1 MDGNCGEHYNSK
13 SGYSHN
19 SHPNLGY
26 DHPPPGNQHHGDW
39 YNPHAYGGHPNPY
52 GGHAFQ
58 PILQFTSPSRNF
70 TKYYYLS
77 HKESYNGYYDEFEHG
92 IPNGIG
98 LTNNCHHLRMG
109 PDMSNWMRPTVT
121 SPYLGNSPP
130 CPSNP
135 YNTGANH
142 SHPNSMK
149 NQISATNSH
158 PAIEHTSAAK
168 RTPATP
174 AAEQT
179 PAAPCTPVA
188 AERTPAAESTQA
200 AKHTPV
206 AQRTL
211 AAVRTPAATRLPASE
226 RLAGR
231 MIACRTSTRKFNQS
245 HAEIN
250 TASKIAAAKRAEK
263 ACQTAQNAKAK
274 RQKAFQKDARVALKT
289 AAGLTTRFLW
299 SEEGTL
305 EALRY
310 IKNLKEEHDR
320 LSLLTPGFIKWSPF
334 VLKYTGDMKDDFLL
348 IKDFSNEVIQDSLLH
363 SGSGGLYETL
373 LKHKMDEDIYHFI
386 VDMHGDNPA
395 ANGGHMLE
403 LDNPYDDLAASHTNN
418 AEFND
423 GSARSVTSDLDA
435 DGITALATPNSGV
448 QPVEPASGAAS
459 VTQDATVNPDSGAPS
474 VTGDPTVVPAS
485 GKTSVS
491 GNPAVVTTSAATS
504 ESRGPSNVPVSGAT
518 SVSSTTS
525 ASRSSSTPAPP
536 PSRLGTG
543 TSRRHGRTEEVKP
556 NDSVSTS
563 MLSVMQKSQETTFQ
577 WMADERK
584 QAEELCSKEK
594 TLAIKNAEERAH
606 ARQVKENQMECEKAK
621 YEDDWKAQDE
631 DQKEE
636 HRQAH
641 EWRVEES
648 KRYEAAQQRMAEE
661 RQYQEKLC
669 LDESRSRQAFKTTM
683 LSLLGNLAPK

>member
-1 MDGNCGEHYNSK
+1 MDGNCGEHYDSE
-13 SGYSHN
+13 SGHSHN
-19 SHPNLGY
+19 SNLGY
-26 DHPPPGNQHHGDW
+26 DHPPPGNQHHGHW

-52 GGHAFQ
+52 GGH
-58 PILQFTSPSRNF
+58 
-70 TKYYYLS
+70 
-77 HKESYNGYYDEFEHG
+77 GYYDEFEHG
-92 IPNGIG
+92 LPDGIG
-98 LTNNCHHLRMG
+98 VTNNRHHLGMG

-121 SPYLGNSPP
+121 RPYSGNSPS
-130 CPSNP
+130 CSSNP
-135 YNTGANH
+135 YNTGTNH
-142 SHPNSMK
+142 SHPNSMN

-158 PAIEHTSAAK
+158 PAIDLTSAAE

-179 PAAPCTPVA
+179 PAAPRTPVA
-188 AERTPAAESTQA
+188 AERTPAAERTQA
-200 AKHTPV
+200 AEHTPV
-206 AQRTL
+206 AQHTL
-211 AAVRTPAATRLPASE
+211 AA
-226 RLAGR
+226 
-231 MIACRTSTRKFNQS
+231 I
-245 HAEIN
+245 
-250 TASKIAAAKRAEK
+250 
-263 ACQTAQNAKAK
+263 AQNAEAK
-274 RQKAFQKDARVALKT
+274 RQKASQKDARAALKT
-289 AAGLTTRFLW
+289 AAGPTTRFLW
-299 SEEGTL
+299 SEEGSL

-320 LSLLTPGFIKWSPF
+320 LLSLTPGFIKWSPF

-348 IKDFSNEVIQDSLLH
+348 IKDFSNEVIFRRYNALITQYKVIQDSLSH

-373 LKHKMDEDIYHFI
+373 LKHNMDEDIYHFI
-386 VDMHGDNPA
+386 VDMHGNNPA

-403 LDNPYDDLAASHTNN
+403 LDNPYDDLAASHTND
-418 AEFND
+418 AEFDD

-435 DGITALATPNSGV
+435 DGIIALATPTSGV
-448 QPVEPASGAAS
+448 RPVEPASGAAS
-459 VTQDATVNPDSGAPS
+459 VTQDATVNPDSRAPS

-485 GKTSVS
+485 GETSVS
-491 GNPAVVTTSAATS
+491 GNPAVVPTSAATS

-543 TSRRHGRTEEVKP
+543 TSRRRGRTEEVKP

-563 MLSVMQKSQETTFQ
+563 MLSMMQKSQETTFQ

-584 QAEELCSKEK
+584 RAKELRSEEK
-594 TLAIKNAEERAH
+594 TLAIKKAEEKAEEQAH
-606 ARQVKENQMECEKAK
+606 ARQVKENQMELEKAK
-621 YEDDWKAQDE
+621 YEDDRKARDE
-631 DQKEE
+631 DRKEE
-636 HRQAH
+636 RRQAH

-661 RQYQEKLC
+661 RRDQEKLR
-669 LDESRSRQAFKTTM
+669 LDESRSRQAFETTM